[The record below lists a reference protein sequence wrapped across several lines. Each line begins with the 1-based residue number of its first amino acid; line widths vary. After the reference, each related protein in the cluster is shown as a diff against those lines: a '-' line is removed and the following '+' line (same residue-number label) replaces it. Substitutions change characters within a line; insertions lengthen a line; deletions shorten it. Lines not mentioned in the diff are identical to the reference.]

1 MQTERDKESSREA
14 GQTLMILREAG
25 QDQLT
30 LNKGEEIQMIPG
42 VEGTTPRTPEEA
54 GVSLRKT
61 EDTETKTRADLSQA
75 LNHDREDTPDT
86 SPRMFPTQ
94 TNTVRDTE
102 NTHAAA
108 SALHHTEIVVQK
120 VDTMC
125 GGIMTEEKGP
135 SDKVTALSECSDW

>member
-1 MQTERDKESSREA
+1 
-14 GQTLMILREAG
+14 MILREAG

-30 LNKGEEIQMIPG
+30 LNKGEEIRMIPG
-42 VEGTTPRTPEEA
+42 VERTTLRTPEEA
-54 GVSLRKT
+54 GMSLRKT

-86 SPRMFPTQ
+86 SPRMFPTR
-94 TNTVRDTE
+94 TNTARDTE

-108 SALHHTEIVVQK
+108 SALYHTEIAVQK
-120 VDTMC
+120 VGSMC
-125 GGIMTEEKGP
+125 RGIITKKGP